1 VYLPPSNSLRF
12 LRIPDFLSPPA
23 LPSAMNPSPEFI
35 AQHFP
40 HLAPDNIISTR
51 RQFLQRTGMGLG
63 MLGLAGL
70 MKPSEAQGAGSL
82 LATAKG
88 GQPLHFAPKAK
99 HVIHIFLEGAPSHID
114 TWDHKPELKRLD
126 GKSLPGGDGLAFGSP
141 FEFTKQGKSGI
152 EVSEVF
158 PHLGKMV
165 DEMSVI
171 RSLWT
176 DIPAHETAT
185 VFMNTGSLRL
195 PRPSMGSWALYGLG
209 TLNENLPG
217 FISLR
222 GANLPN
228 GGTANWQSMFLP
240 GRFQGTSVNTNAGD
254 VNKIIENLRN
264 QYVTLP
270 EQRKQLDLVKQLD
283 EMHNRALD
291 RDSQLEAEIA
301 SFEMAFKMQT
311 EATDAFDIS
320 KETPATREAYGIK
333 AGAALAGARQGKK
346 APANPAEA
354 GKRLLIARRLVER
367 GVRVVQVFIGGWDM
381 HGNLKGSMENR
392 AGSIDQPI
400 AALLADLKERGL
412 LDSTLVMW
420 GGEFGRT
427 PGRDRNGQGDTAGR
441 DHNARGFCACLAGG
455 GVKGG
460 YVHGATDDL
469 GAAAAVDKVHVH
481 DLHATVMRLLGF
493 DHEKLTFRY
502 NGRDFRLTD
511 VSGKVVSSIIA

>member
-1 VYLPPSNSLRF
+1 
-12 LRIPDFLSPPA
+12 
-23 LPSAMNPSPEFI
+23 MNPSPEFL

-40 HLAPDNIISTR
+40 SLNPDNIISTR

-63 MLGLAGL
+63 WLGLAGL
-70 MKPSEAQGAGSL
+70 IKPTDSAAAGAVL
-82 LATAKG
+82 TTPKG
-88 GQPLHFAPKAK
+88 GQPLHFPARAK
-99 HVIHIFLEGAPSHID
+99 HVIHIFLEGAPSHLD
-114 TWDHKPELKRLD
+114 TWDPKPELKRLD
-126 GKSLPGGDGLAFGSP
+126 GKSMPGGDGLAFGSP
-141 FEFTKQGKSGI
+141 FEFIKQGKSGI

-158 PHLGKMV
+158 PQLGGMV

-171 RSLWT
+171 RSMWT

-228 GGTANWQSMFLP
+228 GGTANWQSVFLP

-270 EQRKQLDLVKQLD
+270 EQRKQLDLVRQLD

-291 RDSQLEAEIA
+291 SDSQLEAEIA

-311 EATDAFDIS
+311 EATDAFDIN
-320 KETPATREAYGIK
+320 KESVATREAYGIGPNVMAQRQK
-333 AGAALAGARQGKK
+333 QGKK
-346 APANPAEA
+346 AQANPAEV

-367 GVRVVQVFIGGWDM
+367 GVRVVQVFAGGWDM
-381 HGNLKGSMENR
+381 HGNLKDSMENR
-392 AGSIDQPI
+392 AASIDQPI
-400 AALLADLKERGL
+400 AALLKDLKERGL

-427 PGRDRNGQGDTAGR
+427 AGRDRNGQGDTAGR
-441 DHNARGFCACLAGG
+441 DHNAKGFCACMAGG

-460 YVHGATDDL
+460 YVHGATDEL
-469 GAAAAVDKVHVH
+469 GQAAALDKVHVH
-481 DLHATVMRLLGF
+481 DLHATVLRLLGF
-493 DHEKLTFRY
+493 DHEKLTHRY

-511 VSGKVVSSIIA
+511 VAGKVVSPILA

>member
-1 VYLPPSNSLRF
+1 LRF

-171 RSLWT
+171 RSMWT

>member
-1 VYLPPSNSLRF
+1 
-12 LRIPDFLSPPA
+12 
-23 LPSAMNPSPEFI
+23 MNPSPEFI

-40 HLAPDNIISTR
+40 HLAPGNIIPTR

-70 MKPSEAQGAGSL
+70 MKPAEAQGASSL

-141 FEFTKQGKSGI
+141 FEFTRQGKSGI

-171 RSLWT
+171 RSMWT

-270 EQRKQLDLVKQLD
+270 EQRQQLDLVKQLD

-320 KETPATREAYGIK
+320 KEKPATREAYGIK

-346 APANPAEA
+346 APPNPAEA

-381 HGNLKGSMENR
+381 HGNLKDSMENR

-441 DHNARGFCACLAGG
+441 DHNARGFCVCLAGG

-511 VSGKVVSSIIA
+511 VSGKVVSPIIA

>member
-1 VYLPPSNSLRF
+1 MK
-12 LRIPDFLSPPA
+12 
-23 LPSAMNPSPEFI
+23 PSAAFL

-40 HLAPDNIISTR
+40 QLKPDHFISTR

-63 MLGLAGL
+63 MLGLASL
-70 MKPSEAQGAGSL
+70 IKPDGASAAGSL

-88 GQPLHFAPKAK
+88 GQPLHFPPKAK
-99 HVIHIFLEGAPSHID
+99 HVIHIFLEGAPSHLD
-114 TWDHKPELKRLD
+114 TWDPKPELKRLD
-126 GKSLPGGDGLAFGSP
+126 GKSLPGGEGLAFGSP
-141 FEFTKQGKSGI
+141 FAFTKQGKSGI

-165 DEMSVI
+165 DATSVI

-222 GANLPN
+222 GANLPQ
-228 GGTANWQSMFLP
+228 GGTTNWQSMFLP
-240 GRFQGTSVNTNAGD
+240 GRYQGTSVNTSAGD
-254 VNKIIENLRN
+254 VTKIIENLRN
-264 QYVTLP
+264 QYITLP

-283 EMHNRALD
+283 EIHNRTLD
-291 RDSQLEAEIA
+291 NDSQLEAEIA

-320 KETPATREAYGIK
+320 KEKPAVREAYGIA
-333 AGAALAGARQGKK
+333 AGGPPQRQEQGKK
-346 APANPAEA
+346 GGANPAEV

-367 GVRVVQVFIGGWDM
+367 GVRVVQVFAGGWDM
-381 HGNLKGSMENR
+381 HGNLKESMEAR
-392 AGSIDQPI
+392 AASIDQPI

-460 YVHGATDDL
+460 YVHGATDEI
-469 GAAAAVDKVHVH
+469 GRAAAVDKVHVH
-481 DLHATVMRLLGF
+481 DLHATVLRLLGF
-493 DHEKLTFRY
+493 DHEKLTYRY

-511 VSGKVVSSIIA
+511 VAGKVVNPILA

>member
-1 VYLPPSNSLRF
+1 VSTDPV
-12 LRIPDFLSPPA
+12 ITPDFPLTK
-23 LPSAMNPSPEFI
+23 LPAMNPSPEFI

-40 HLAPDNIISTR
+40 RLQPGNIISTR
-51 RQFLQRTGMGLG
+51 RQFLQRTGMGMG
-63 MLGLAGL
+63 MLGLASL
-70 MKPSEAQGAGSL
+70 IKPGEAQALGNL
-82 LATAKG
+82 LPAPKG
-88 GQPLHFAPKAK
+88 GQPLHFPAKAK

-114 TWDHKPELKRLD
+114 TWDPKPELTRLD
-126 GKSLPGGDGLAFGSP
+126 GKSMPGGDGLAFGSP
-141 FEFTKQGKSGI
+141 FAFNKQGKSGI

-158 PHLGKMV
+158 PQLGKMV
-165 DEMSVI
+165 DDMTVI
-171 RSLWT
+171 RSMWT

-264 QYVTLP
+264 QYITLP

-283 EMHNRALD
+283 EMHNRAIE

-320 KETPATREAYGIK
+320 KETLATREAYGV
-333 AGAALAGARQGKK
+333 AGGGDLAMPQRGGKK
-346 APANPAEA
+346 KTSPAEV
-354 GKRLLIARRLVER
+354 GRRLLIARRLVER
-367 GVRVVQVFIGGWDM
+367 GVRVVQVFVGGWDM
-381 HGNLKGSMENR
+381 HGNLKDSMENR
-392 AGSIDQPI
+392 AASIDQPI
-400 AALLADLKERGL
+400 AALLEDLKQRGL

-441 DHNARGFCACLAGG
+441 DHNARGFCACMAGG
-455 GVKGG
+455 GTKGG
-460 YVHGATDDL
+460 YVHGATDEL
-469 GAAAAVDKVHVH
+469 GRAAALDKVHVH
-481 DLHATVMRLLGF
+481 DLHATVLRLLGF
-493 DHEKLTFRY
+493 DHEKLTYRY

-511 VSGKVVSSIIA
+511 VAGKVVTPVLA

>member
-1 VYLPPSNSLRF
+1 
-12 LRIPDFLSPPA
+12 
-23 LPSAMNPSPEFI
+23 MNPSPDFI

-40 HLAPDNIISTR
+40 SLRPDNVISTR
-51 RQFLQRTGMGLG
+51 RQFLQRSGMGLG

-70 MKPSEAQGAGSL
+70 MKPWEAEAAGGL
-82 LATAKG
+82 MAAPKG
-88 GQPLHFAPKAK
+88 GLPAQFPAKAK
-99 HVIHIFLEGAPSHID
+99 HVIHIFLEGAPSHLD
-114 TWDHKPELKRLD
+114 TWDPKPELSRLD

-141 FEFTKQGKSGI
+141 FSFQKQGKSGI

-171 RSLWT
+171 RSMWT

-195 PRPSMGSWALYGLG
+195 PRPSMGSWALSGLG
-209 TLNENLPG
+209 TLKENLPG

-228 GGTANWQSMFLP
+228 VATANWQSVFLP
-240 GRFQGTSVNTNAGD
+240 GRFQGTSVNTNAGSVD
-254 VNKIIENLRN
+254 KIIENLRN
-264 QYVTLP
+264 EYVSLP
-270 EQRKQLDLVKQLD
+270 EQRRQLDLVKQLD

-320 KETPATREAYGIK
+320 KETPATRQAYGIGG
-333 AGAALAGARQGKK
+333 AGP
-346 APANPAEA
+346 APASRGKRGNGNPAEI
-354 GKRLLIARRLVER
+354 GKRLLIARRLIER
-367 GVRVVQVFIGGWDM
+367 GVRVVQVFAGGWDM
-381 HGNLKGSMENR
+381 HGNLKSSMEAR
-392 AGSIDQPI
+392 AESIDQPI

-460 YVHGATDDL
+460 HVHGSTDDI
-469 GAAAAVDKVHVH
+469 GMAAAVDKVHVH
-481 DLHATVMRLLGF
+481 DLHATVLRLLGF
-493 DHEKLTFRY
+493 DHEKLTHRY

-511 VSGKVVSSIIA
+511 VSGKVIESVIA

>member
-1 VYLPPSNSLRF
+1 MP
-12 LRIPDFLSPPA
+12 
-23 LPSAMNPSPEFI
+23 PSPEFI

-40 HLAPDNIISTR
+40 QLRPGSVVFTR

-63 MLGLAGL
+63 MLGLASL
-70 MKPSEAQGAGSL
+70 IKPWEARGAGSL
-82 LATAKG
+82 LASAKG

-99 HVIHIFLEGAPSHID
+99 HVIHIFLEGAPSHLD

-141 FEFTKQGKSGI
+141 FEFTRQGKSGI
-152 EVSEVF
+152 EVSGVLPE
-158 PHLGKMV
+158 LGKRV
-165 DEMSVI
+165 DEMTVI

-185 VFMNTGSLRL
+185 IFMNTGSLRL

-264 QYVTLP
+264 PFVTLP
-270 EQRKQLDLVKQLD
+270 EQRQQLDLVKHLD
-283 EMHNRALD
+283 EMQNRALEG
-291 RDSQLEAEIA
+291 DSQLEAEIA

-311 EATDAFDIS
+311 EATDAFDIT
-320 KETPATREAYGIK
+320 KETLVTREAYGISG
-333 AGAALAGARQGKK
+333 GAAAVRQKQGKK
-346 APANPAEA
+346 AKGSPAEV
-354 GKRLLIARRLVER
+354 GRRLLIARRLVER
-367 GVRVVQVFIGGWDM
+367 GVRVVQVFVGGWDM
-381 HGNLKGSMENR
+381 HGNLKDSMENR
-392 AGSIDQPI
+392 AASIDQPI
-400 AALLADLKERGL
+400 AALLDDLKQRGF

-469 GAAAAVDKVHVH
+469 GSAAAVDKVHVH
-481 DLHATVMRLLGF
+481 DLHATVLRLLGF
-493 DHEKLTFRY
+493 DHEKLTYRY

-511 VSGKVVSSIIA
+511 VAGKVVTPILA

>member
-1 VYLPPSNSLRF
+1 
-12 LRIPDFLSPPA
+12 
-23 LPSAMNPSPEFI
+23 MNPSPEFL

-40 HLAPDNIISTR
+40 SLKPDNIISTR

-63 MLGLAGL
+63 WLGLAGL
-70 MKPSEAQGAGSL
+70 MKPADSHAAGSL
-82 LATAKG
+82 LSAPKG
-88 GQPLHFAPKAK
+88 GQPLHFPAKAK
-99 HVIHIFLEGAPSHID
+99 HVIHIFLEGAPSHLD
-114 TWDHKPELKRLD
+114 TWDPKPELKRLD
-126 GKSLPGGDGLAFGSP
+126 GKSMPGGDGLAFGSP
-141 FEFTKQGKSGI
+141 FEFIKQGKSGI

-158 PHLGKMV
+158 PQLGAMV

-171 RSLWT
+171 RSMWT

-228 GGTANWQSMFLP
+228 GGTTNWQSVFLP

-270 EQRKQLDLVKQLD
+270 EQRKQLDLVRQLD
-283 EMHNRALD
+283 EMHNRALE

-311 EATDAFDIS
+311 EATDAFDIG
-320 KETPATREAYGIK
+320 KETVATREAYGIGPNAMAQRQK
-333 AGAALAGARQGKK
+333 QGKK
-346 APANPAEA
+346 AQANPAEV

-367 GVRVVQVFIGGWDM
+367 GVRVVQVFAGGWDM
-381 HGNLKGSMENR
+381 HGNLKDSMENR
-392 AGSIDQPI
+392 AASIDQPI
-400 AALLADLKERGL
+400 AALLKDLKERGL

-427 PGRDRNGQGDTAGR
+427 AGRDRNGQGDTAGR

-460 YVHGATDDL
+460 YVHGATDEL
-469 GAAAAVDKVHVH
+469 GQAAALDKVHVH
-481 DLHATVMRLLGF
+481 DLHATVLRLLGF
-493 DHEKLTFRY
+493 DHEKLTHRY

-511 VSGKVVSSIIA
+511 VSGKVVSPIIA

>member
-1 VYLPPSNSLRF
+1 
-12 LRIPDFLSPPA
+12 
-23 LPSAMNPSPEFI
+23 MNPSPEFI

-40 HLAPDNIISTR
+40 LLKPDNIISTR

-70 MKPSEAQGAGSL
+70 MKPWEAQGAGSL

-99 HVIHIFLEGAPSHID
+99 HVIHIFLEGAPSHMD
-114 TWDHKPELKRLD
+114 TWDPKPELKRLD
-126 GKSLPGGDGLAFGSP
+126 GKSMPGGEGLAFGSP
-141 FEFTKQGKSGI
+141 FDFTKQGKSGI

-158 PHLGKMV
+158 PQLGKMV

-171 RSLWT
+171 RSMWT

-264 QYVTLP
+264 QFVSLP

-283 EMHNRALD
+283 EMHNHALD

-311 EATDAFDIS
+311 EATDAFDIG
-320 KETPATREAYGIK
+320 KETPATREAYGIGLS
-333 AGAALAGARQGKK
+333 AGPAAGPRAGGGRRAQ
-346 APANPAEA
+346 ANPAET

-367 GVRVVQVFIGGWDM
+367 GVRVVQVFVGGWDM
-381 HGNLKGSMENR
+381 HGNLKESMENR
-392 AGSIDQPI
+392 AATIDQPI
-400 AALLADLKERGL
+400 AALLKDLKERGL

-427 PGRDRNGQGDTAGR
+427 PGRDRNGQGETAGR
-441 DHNARGFCACLAGG
+441 DHNARGFCTCLAGG

-460 YVHGATDDL
+460 YVHGATDEL
-469 GAAAAVDKVHVH
+469 GRAAALDKVHVH
-481 DLHATVMRLLGF
+481 DLHATVLRLLGF
-493 DHEKLTFRY
+493 DHERLTFRY

-511 VSGKVVSSIIA
+511 VAGKVVSPILA

>member
-1 VYLPPSNSLRF
+1 MRTGCPPAAF
-12 LRIPDFLSPPA
+12 YDLSPPI
-23 LPSAMNPSPEFI
+23 AMNPSPAFI
-35 AQHFP
+35 AEHFP
-40 HLAPDNIISTR
+40 HLTPGNVGSTR
-51 RQFLQRTGMGLG
+51 RHFLQRTGMGLG
-63 MLGLAGL
+63 MLGLSSLMSHGRAEAAGN
-70 MKPSEAQGAGSL
+70 L
-82 LATAKG
+82 LTTAKG
-88 GQPLHFAPKAK
+88 GQPLHYIPKAK

-114 TWDHKPELKRLD
+114 TWDNKPELKRLD

-141 FEFTKQGKSGI
+141 FNFTKQGQSGI

-171 RSLWT
+171 RSMWT

-185 VFMNTGSLRL
+185 VYMNTGSLRL

-217 FISLR
+217 YISLR
-222 GANLPN
+222 GPNLPN

-264 QYVTLP
+264 PFVTLP

-283 EMHNRALD
+283 EMHNKALEN
-291 RDSQLEAEIA
+291 DSQLEAEIA

-311 EATDAFDIS
+311 EATDAFNIS
-320 KETPATREAYGIK
+320 KESPATREAYGIK
-333 AGAALAGARQGKK
+333 PGGFAGGGRQGKK
-346 APANPAEA
+346 APPNPAEA

-381 HGNLKGSMENR
+381 HGNLKDSMENR

-412 LDSTLVMW
+412 LESTLVMW

-427 PGRDRNGQGDTAGR
+427 PGRDRNGQGDAAGR
-441 DHNARGFCACLAGG
+441 DHNARGFCTCLAGG

-469 GAAAAVDKVHVH
+469 GSAAALDKVHVH
-481 DLHATVMRLLGF
+481 DLHATVLRLLGF
-493 DHEKLTFRY
+493 DHEKLTYGY

-511 VSGKVVSSIIA
+511 VAGKVVTPIIA

>member
-1 VYLPPSNSLRF
+1 MK
-12 LRIPDFLSPPA
+12 
-23 LPSAMNPSPEFI
+23 PSAAFI

-40 HLAPDNIISTR
+40 QLKPDHLIPTR

-63 MLGLAGL
+63 LLGLASLIQPG
-70 MKPSEAQGAGSL
+70 GASAAGNL

-88 GQPLHFAPKAK
+88 GQPLHFPPRAK
-99 HVIHIFLEGAPSHID
+99 HVIHIFLEGAPSHLD
-114 TWDHKPELKRLD
+114 TWDPKPELKRLD
-126 GKSLPGGDGLAFGSP
+126 GKSLPGGEGLAFGSP
-141 FEFTKQGKSGI
+141 FQFTKQGKSGI

-165 DEMSVI
+165 DETSVI

-222 GANLPN
+222 GANLPQ
-228 GGTANWQSMFLP
+228 GGTTNWQSMFLP
-240 GRFQGTSVNTNAGD
+240 GRYQGTSVNTSAGD
-254 VNKIIENLRN
+254 VTKIIENLRN
-264 QYVTLP
+264 QYITLP

-283 EMHNRALD
+283 EIHNRTLD
-291 RDSQLEAEIA
+291 NDSQLEAEIA
-301 SFEMAFKMQT
+301 SLEMAFKMQT

-320 KETPATREAYGIK
+320 KEKPATREAYGIT
-333 AGAALAGARQGKK
+333 AGGPPQRQKPGKK
-346 APANPAEA
+346 GGANPAEV

-367 GVRVVQVFIGGWDM
+367 GVRVVQVFAGGWDM
-381 HGNLKGSMENR
+381 HGNLKESMEAR
-392 AGSIDQPI
+392 AASIDQPI

-460 YVHGATDDL
+460 YVHGATDEI
-469 GAAAAVDKVHVH
+469 GRAAAVDKVHVH
-481 DLHATVMRLLGF
+481 DLHATVLRLLGF
-493 DHEKLTFRY
+493 DHEKLTYRY

-511 VSGKVVSSIIA
+511 VAGKVVNPIIA